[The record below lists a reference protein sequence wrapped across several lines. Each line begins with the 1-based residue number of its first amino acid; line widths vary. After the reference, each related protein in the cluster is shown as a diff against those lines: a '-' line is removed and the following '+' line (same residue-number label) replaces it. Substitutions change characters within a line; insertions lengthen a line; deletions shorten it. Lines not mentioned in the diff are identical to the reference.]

1 MLRQVG
7 ASELNMAECYRQH
20 IETKSIDIHLQTYIS
35 AISRT
40 NKGRLLLSLEKNNK
54 KSLLECKDMLIA
66 SGTRYV
72 GQSIE
77 GLSANINL

>member
-1 MLRQVG
+1 VLRQVG

-20 IETKSIDIHLQTYIS
+20 IS